1 MKKKKNDKGK
11 KQKEN
16 IIEEDPLS
24 KTNNQLTVVSTTGY
38 NMVSTTLPNNFF
50 EGLLILEMELNDE
63 FTMEKLLSLVNQYS
77 LAIEFYLDTDP
88 MKAKAYQN
96 RMEYLLTNKDTLVQL
111 QRQKLRKNNE
121 NNNENEK
128 KDKIIRRSTQFN
140 KTKAYVKLKQED
152 IKSEDISKKVN
163 KVLDTGNLKDDEKK
177 NVINLI
183 EDDIKRQDES
193 WKSKYKSK
201 KKNKLRNSS
210 KINIGGA
217 LLLKKK
223 FFGDKKSDLSLKS
236 SYSGDLNKKNKQ
248 INEMSADNLY
258 EIKED
263 NNIIEEEKEDQ
274 NNEQNEIVEHKE
286 NNEINGEKKEEGK
299 GEKAQEEKK
308 DGEDNKNENNK
319 DDNKEESKEKKDEDD
334 KNEINKDINLDD
346 LKEVDEEKIEEK
358 KEDEN
363 KIEENKEEENKIV
376 EEKKEEENKI
386 EEKKEEEKKEEE
398 KKEEEKKEEEKKEE
412 ENKIVDKKKEDESV
426 INTNEKNEDNKEINI
441 LESFDPNSLPSTINR
456 TSILDEDMIRKIKP
470 DDEIAQSIEDQ
481 IKYLQNLVTNLVK
494 EDDHNKN
501 DNDNDNDNDNEEGE
515 ENEDNKGS
523 EKDNLNLN
531 KIIENKENKDDKQEL
546 MDSKIN
552 KIPAKFQSTYYQV
565 ESLINEYMNDFNEFY
580 YKEIFE
586 QFSSQL
592 RELYELKYKKYI
604 EIRNEYHTQIKENE
618 YLLDNDENLN
628 EEKKAE
634 IQQTIDSLNEE
645 QQHQIAIIEDEF
657 NRKIIDKITE
667 FKLNSFKKNSGIQ
680 LMEEQVKLDIYSLIN
695 DSFY

>member
-11 KQKEN
+11 KSKDN
-16 IIEEDPLS
+16 IIEEEPLS
-24 KTNNQLTVVSTTGY
+24 RSNNQLTVVSTTGY
-38 NMVSTTLPNNFF
+38 NMVSTTLPKNFF

-63 FTMEKLLSLVNQYS
+63 FTMEKLLTLVNQYS
-77 LAIEFYLDTDP
+77 LAIEFYLETDP

-111 QRQKLRKNNE
+111 QRQKMRKNNE

-128 KDKIIRRSTQFN
+128 NAKIIRRSTQFN
-140 KTKAYVKLKQED
+140 KTKTYVKLKQED

-183 EDDIKRQDES
+183 EEDIKKQDES
-193 WKSKYKSK
+193 WKNKYKRK
-201 KKNKLRNSS
+201 KKNKLRNST
-210 KINIGGA
+210 KVNLGGA

-236 SYSGDLNKKNKQ
+236 SYSGDLSKKNKKE
-248 INEMSADNLY
+248 NNLSAGGLY

-263 NNIIEEEKEDQ
+263 NNIIEEEKEEAKGKE
-274 NNEQNEIVEHKE
+274 NGKMEQKE
-286 NNEINGEKKEEGK
+286 NNNIIEAKKEE
-299 GEKAQEEKK
+299 EKEEKIQEEKK
-308 DGEDNKNENNK
+308 DEENNK
-319 DDNKEESKEKKDEDD
+319 DEDN
-334 KNEINKDINLDD
+334 NNFNLDD
-346 LKEVDEEKIEEK
+346 LKEVGEEKIEEENKIEEK
-358 KEDEN
+358 KEEEN
-363 KIEENKEEENKIV
+363 KIEEKKEEGNKIVEEKKEEENKIV

-386 EEKKEEEKKEEE
+386 V
-398 KKEEEKKEEEKKEE
+398 EEKKEE
-412 ENKIVDKKKEDESV
+412 ENV
-426 INTNEKNEDNKEINI
+426 INTNEKEEDNKEINI
-441 LESFDPNSLPSTINR
+441 LESFDPNSLPSTMNR

-470 DDEIAQSIEDQ
+470 DDEISKSIEDQ
-481 IKYLQNLVTNLVK
+481 IKYLQNMVSNLEAKDTN
-494 EDDHNKN
+494 NKN
-501 DNDNDNDNDNEEGE
+501 DNDNDNEEDE
-515 ENEDNKGS
+515 ENEDNKDS
-523 EKDNLNLN
+523 EKDIININ
-531 KIIENKENKDDKQEL
+531 KTKEKDNKDDKKEL

-552 KIPAKFQSTYYQV
+552 QIPAKFQSAYYQV
-565 ESLINEYMNDFNEFY
+565 ESLMNEYMNDFNEFY

-628 EEKKAE
+628 EEKKTE

-645 QQHQIAIIEDEF
+645 QQHQIATIEDEF
-657 NRKIIDKITE
+657 NRKIVDKISE

>member
-11 KQKEN
+11 KSKDN
-16 IIEEDPLS
+16 IIEEEPLS
-24 KTNNQLTVVSTTGY
+24 RSNNQLTVVSTTGY
-38 NMVSTTLPNNFF
+38 NMVSTTLPKNFF

-63 FTMEKLLSLVNQYS
+63 FTMEKLLNLVNQYS
-77 LAIEFYLDTDP
+77 LAIEFYLETDP

-111 QRQKLRKNNE
+111 QRQKMRKNNE

-128 KDKIIRRSTQFN
+128 NAKIIRRSTQFN
-140 KTKAYVKLKQED
+140 KTKTYVKLKQED

-183 EDDIKRQDES
+183 EEDIKKQDES
-193 WKSKYKSK
+193 WKNKYKRK
-201 KKNKLRNSS
+201 KKNKLRNST
-210 KINIGGA
+210 KVNLGGA

-236 SYSGDLNKKNKQ
+236 SYSGDLSKKNKKE
-248 INEMSADNLY
+248 NNLSAGGLY

-263 NNIIEEEKEDQ
+263 NNIIEEEKEEAKGKE
-274 NNEQNEIVEHKE
+274 NGKMEQKE
-286 NNEINGEKKEEGK
+286 NNNIIEAKKEE
-299 GEKAQEEKK
+299 EKEEKIQEEKK
-308 DGEDNKNENNK
+308 DEENNK
-319 DDNKEESKEKKDEDD
+319 DEDN
-334 KNEINKDINLDD
+334 NNFNLDD
-346 LKEVDEEKIEEK
+346 LKEVGEEKIEEENKIEEK
-358 KEDEN
+358 KEEEN
-363 KIEENKEEENKIV
+363 KIEEKKEEGNKIVEEKKEEENKIV
-376 EEKKEEENKI
+376 EEKKEEEN
-386 EEKKEEEKKEEE
+386 
-398 KKEEEKKEEEKKEE
+398 
-412 ENKIVDKKKEDESV
+412 V
-426 INTNEKNEDNKEINI
+426 INTNEKEEDNKEINI
-441 LESFDPNSLPSTINR
+441 LESFDPNSLPSTMNR

-470 DDEIAQSIEDQ
+470 DDEISKSIEDQ
-481 IKYLQNLVTNLVK
+481 IKYLQNMVSNLEAKDTN
-494 EDDHNKN
+494 NKN
-501 DNDNDNDNDNEEGE
+501 DNDNDNEEDE
-515 ENEDNKGS
+515 ENEDNKDS
-523 EKDNLNLN
+523 EKDIININ
-531 KIIENKENKDDKQEL
+531 KTKEKDNKDDKKEL

-552 KIPAKFQSTYYQV
+552 QIPAKFQSAYYQV
-565 ESLINEYMNDFNEFY
+565 ESLMNEYMNDFNEFY

-628 EEKKAE
+628 EEKKTE

-645 QQHQIAIIEDEF
+645 QQHQIATIEDEF
-657 NRKIIDKITE
+657 NRKIVDKISE

>member
-11 KQKEN
+11 KSKDN
-16 IIEEDPLS
+16 IIEEEPLS
-24 KTNNQLTVVSTTGY
+24 RSNNQLTVVSTTGY
-38 NMVSTTLPNNFF
+38 NMVSTTLPKNFF

-63 FTMEKLLSLVNQYS
+63 FTMEKLLTLVNQYS
-77 LAIEFYLDTDP
+77 LAIEFYLETDP

-111 QRQKLRKNNE
+111 QRQKMRKNNE

-128 KDKIIRRSTQFN
+128 NAKIIRRSTQFN
-140 KTKAYVKLKQED
+140 KTKTYVKLKQED

-183 EDDIKRQDES
+183 EEDIKKQDES
-193 WKSKYKSK
+193 WKNKYKRK
-201 KKNKLRNSS
+201 KKNKLRNST
-210 KINIGGA
+210 KVNLGGA

-236 SYSGDLNKKNKQ
+236 SYSGDLSKKNKKE
-248 INEMSADNLY
+248 NNLSAGGLY

-263 NNIIEEEKEDQ
+263 NNIIEEEKEEAKGKE
-274 NNEQNEIVEHKE
+274 NGKMEQKE
-286 NNEINGEKKEEGK
+286 NNNIIEAKKEE
-299 GEKAQEEKK
+299 EKEEKIQEEKK
-308 DGEDNKNENNK
+308 DEENNK
-319 DDNKEESKEKKDEDD
+319 DEDN
-334 KNEINKDINLDD
+334 NNFNLDD
-346 LKEVDEEKIEEK
+346 LKEVGEEKIEEENKIEEK
-358 KEDEN
+358 KEEEN
-363 KIEENKEEENKIV
+363 KIEEKKEEGNKIVEEKKEEENKIVEEKKEEGNKIVEEKKEEENKIV
-376 EEKKEEENKI
+376 EEKKEEEN
-386 EEKKEEEKKEEE
+386 
-398 KKEEEKKEEEKKEE
+398 
-412 ENKIVDKKKEDESV
+412 V
-426 INTNEKNEDNKEINI
+426 INTNEKEEDNKEINI
-441 LESFDPNSLPSTINR
+441 LESFDPNSLPSTMNR

-470 DDEIAQSIEDQ
+470 DDEISKSIEDQ
-481 IKYLQNLVTNLVK
+481 IKYLQNMVSNLEAKDTN
-494 EDDHNKN
+494 NKN
-501 DNDNDNDNDNEEGE
+501 DNDNDNEEDE
-515 ENEDNKGS
+515 ENEDNKDS
-523 EKDNLNLN
+523 EKDIININ
-531 KIIENKENKDDKQEL
+531 KTKEKDNKDDKKEL

-552 KIPAKFQSTYYQV
+552 QIPAKFQSAYYQV
-565 ESLINEYMNDFNEFY
+565 ESLMNEYMNDFNEFY

-628 EEKKAE
+628 EEKKTE

-645 QQHQIAIIEDEF
+645 QQHQIATIEDEF
-657 NRKIIDKITE
+657 NRKIVDKISE

>member
-11 KQKEN
+11 KSKDN
-16 IIEEDPLS
+16 IIEEEPLS
-24 KTNNQLTVVSTTGY
+24 RSNNQLTVVSTTGY
-38 NMVSTTLPNNFF
+38 NMVSTTLPKNFF

-63 FTMEKLLSLVNQYS
+63 FTMEKLLTLVNQYS
-77 LAIEFYLDTDP
+77 LAIEFYLETDP

-111 QRQKLRKNNE
+111 QRQKMRKNNE

-128 KDKIIRRSTQFN
+128 NAKIIRRSTQFN
-140 KTKAYVKLKQED
+140 KTKTYVKLKQED

-183 EDDIKRQDES
+183 EEDIKKQDES
-193 WKSKYKSK
+193 WKNKYKRK
-201 KKNKLRNSS
+201 KKNKLRNST
-210 KINIGGA
+210 KVNLGGA

-236 SYSGDLNKKNKQ
+236 SYSGDLSKKNKKE
-248 INEMSADNLY
+248 NNLSAGGLY

-263 NNIIEEEKEDQ
+263 NNIIEEEKEEAKGKE
-274 NNEQNEIVEHKE
+274 NGKMEQKE
-286 NNEINGEKKEEGK
+286 NNNIIEAKKEE
-299 GEKAQEEKK
+299 EKEEKIQEEKK
-308 DGEDNKNENNK
+308 DEENNK
-319 DDNKEESKEKKDEDD
+319 DEDN
-334 KNEINKDINLDD
+334 NNFNLDD
-346 LKEVDEEKIEEK
+346 LKEVGEEKIEEENKMEEKKEEENKIEEK
-358 KEDEN
+358 KEEGN
-363 KIEENKEEENKIV
+363 KIVEEKKEEENKIV

-386 EEKKEEEKKEEE
+386 V
-398 KKEEEKKEEEKKEE
+398 EEKKEE
-412 ENKIVDKKKEDESV
+412 ENV
-426 INTNEKNEDNKEINI
+426 INTNEKEEDNKEINI
-441 LESFDPNSLPSTINR
+441 LESFDPNSLPSTMNR

-470 DDEIAQSIEDQ
+470 DDEISKSIEDQ
-481 IKYLQNLVTNLVK
+481 IKYLQNMVSNLEAKDTN
-494 EDDHNKN
+494 NKN
-501 DNDNDNDNDNEEGE
+501 DNDNDNEEDE
-515 ENEDNKGS
+515 ENEDNKDS
-523 EKDNLNLN
+523 EKDIININ
-531 KIIENKENKDDKQEL
+531 KTKEKDNKDDKKEL

-552 KIPAKFQSTYYQV
+552 QIPAKFQSAYYQV
-565 ESLINEYMNDFNEFY
+565 ESLMNEYMNDFNEFY

-628 EEKKAE
+628 EEKKTE

-645 QQHQIAIIEDEF
+645 QQHQIATIEDEF
-657 NRKIIDKITE
+657 NRKIVDKISE

>member
-11 KQKEN
+11 KSKDN
-16 IIEEDPLS
+16 IIEEEPLS
-24 KTNNQLTVVSTTGY
+24 RSNNQLTVVSTTGY
-38 NMVSTTLPNNFF
+38 NMVSTTLPKNFF

-63 FTMEKLLSLVNQYS
+63 FTMEKLLTLVNQYS
-77 LAIEFYLDTDP
+77 LAIEFYLETDP

-111 QRQKLRKNNE
+111 QRQKMRKNNE

-128 KDKIIRRSTQFN
+128 NIKNIRRSTQFN
-140 KTKAYVKLKQED
+140 KTKTYVKLKQED

-183 EDDIKRQDES
+183 EEDIKKQDES
-193 WKSKYKSK
+193 WKNKYKKK
-201 KKNKLRNSS
+201 KKNKLRNST
-210 KINIGGA
+210 KVNLGGA

-236 SYSGDLNKKNKQ
+236 SYSGDLSKKNKKE
-248 INEMSADNLY
+248 NNLSAGGLY

-263 NNIIEEEKEDQ
+263 NNIIEEEKEEAKGKE
-274 NNEQNEIVEHKE
+274 NGKMEQKE
-286 NNEINGEKKEEGK
+286 NNNIIEAKKEE
-299 GEKAQEEKK
+299 EKEEKIQEEKK
-308 DGEDNKNENNK
+308 DEENNK
-319 DDNKEESKEKKDEDD
+319 DEDN
-334 KNEINKDINLDD
+334 NNFNLDD
-346 LKEVDEEKIEEK
+346 LKEVGEEKIEEENKIEEK
-358 KEDEN
+358 KEEGN
-363 KIEENKEEENKIV
+363 KIVEEKKEEENKIV

-386 EEKKEEEKKEEE
+386 V
-398 KKEEEKKEEEKKEE
+398 EEKKEEEKKEE
-412 ENKIVDKKKEDESV
+412 ENV
-426 INTNEKNEDNKEINI
+426 INANEKEEDNKEINI
-441 LESFDPNSLPSTINR
+441 LESFDPNSLPSTMNR

-470 DDEIAQSIEDQ
+470 DDEISKSIEDQ
-481 IKYLQNLVTNLVK
+481 IKYLQNMVSNLEAKDTN
-494 EDDHNKN
+494 NKN
-501 DNDNDNDNDNEEGE
+501 DNDNDNEEDE
-515 ENEDNKGS
+515 ENEDNKDS
-523 EKDNLNLN
+523 EKDIININ
-531 KIIENKENKDDKQEL
+531 KTKEKDNKDDKKEL

-552 KIPAKFQSTYYQV
+552 QIPAKFQSAYYQV
-565 ESLINEYMNDFNEFY
+565 ESLMNEYMNDFNEFY

-586 QFSSQL
+586 HFSSQL

-628 EEKKAE
+628 EEKKTE

-645 QQHQIAIIEDEF
+645 QQHQIATIEDEF
-657 NRKIIDKITE
+657 NRKIIDKISE

-680 LMEEQVKLDIYSLIN
+680 LLEEQVKLDIYSLIN
-695 DSFY
+695 ESFY

>member
-11 KQKEN
+11 KSKDN
-16 IIEEDPLS
+16 IIEEEPLS
-24 KTNNQLTVVSTTGY
+24 RSNNQLTVVSTTGY
-38 NMVSTTLPNNFF
+38 NMVSTTLPKNFF

-63 FTMEKLLSLVNQYS
+63 FTMEKLLTLVNQYS
-77 LAIEFYLDTDP
+77 LAIEFYLETDP

-111 QRQKLRKNNE
+111 QRQKMRKNNE

-128 KDKIIRRSTQFN
+128 NAKIIRRSTQFN
-140 KTKAYVKLKQED
+140 KTKTYVKLKQED

-183 EDDIKRQDES
+183 EEDIKKQDES
-193 WKSKYKSK
+193 WKNKYKRK
-201 KKNKLRNSS
+201 KKNKLRNST
-210 KINIGGA
+210 KVNLGGA

-236 SYSGDLNKKNKQ
+236 SYSGDLSKKNKKE
-248 INEMSADNLY
+248 NNLSAGGLY

-263 NNIIEEEKEDQ
+263 NNIIEEEKEEAKGKE
-274 NNEQNEIVEHKE
+274 NGKMEQKE
-286 NNEINGEKKEEGK
+286 NNNIIEAKKEE
-299 GEKAQEEKK
+299 EKEEKIQEEKK
-308 DGEDNKNENNK
+308 DEENNK
-319 DDNKEESKEKKDEDD
+319 DDDN
-334 KNEINKDINLDD
+334 NNFNLDD
-346 LKEVDEEKIEEK
+346 LKEVGEEKIEEENKIEEK
-358 KEDEN
+358 KEEEN
-363 KIEENKEEENKIV
+363 KIEEKKEEGNKIVEEKKEEENKIV

-386 EEKKEEEKKEEE
+386 V
-398 KKEEEKKEEEKKEE
+398 EEKKEE
-412 ENKIVDKKKEDESV
+412 ENKIVEEKKEEENV
-426 INTNEKNEDNKEINI
+426 INTNEKEEDNKEIN
-441 LESFDPNSLPSTINR
+441 
-456 TSILDEDMIRKIKP
+456 ILDEDMIRKIKP
-470 DDEIAQSIEDQ
+470 DDEISKSIEDQ
-481 IKYLQNLVTNLVK
+481 IKYLQNMVSNLEAKDTN
-494 EDDHNKN
+494 NKN
-501 DNDNDNDNDNEEGE
+501 DNDNDNEEDE
-515 ENEDNKGS
+515 ENEDNKDS
-523 EKDNLNLN
+523 EKDIININ
-531 KIIENKENKDDKQEL
+531 KTKEKDNKDDKKEL

-552 KIPAKFQSTYYQV
+552 QIPAKFQSAYYQV
-565 ESLINEYMNDFNEFY
+565 ESLMNEYMNDFNEFY

-628 EEKKAE
+628 EEKKTE

-645 QQHQIAIIEDEF
+645 QQHQIATIEDEF
-657 NRKIIDKITE
+657 NRKIVDKISE

>member
-11 KQKEN
+11 KSKDN
-16 IIEEDPLS
+16 IIEEEPLS
-24 KTNNQLTVVSTTGY
+24 RSNNQLTVVSTTGY
-38 NMVSTTLPNNFF
+38 NMVSTTLPKNFF

-63 FTMEKLLSLVNQYS
+63 FTMEKLLNLVNQYS
-77 LAIEFYLDTDP
+77 LAIEFYLETDP

-111 QRQKLRKNNE
+111 QRQKMRKNNE

-128 KDKIIRRSTQFN
+128 NAKIIRRSTQFN
-140 KTKAYVKLKQED
+140 KTKTYVKLKQED

-183 EDDIKRQDES
+183 EEDIKKQDES
-193 WKSKYKSK
+193 WKNKYKKK
-201 KKNKLRNSS
+201 KKNKLRNST
-210 KINIGGA
+210 KVNLGGA

-236 SYSGDLNKKNKQ
+236 SYSGDLSKKNKKE
-248 INEMSADNLY
+248 NNLSAGGLY

-263 NNIIEEEKEDQ
+263 NNIIEEEKEEAKGKEIGKM
-274 NNEQNEIVEHKE
+274 EQKE
-286 NNEINGEKKEEGK
+286 NNNIIEAKKEE
-299 GEKAQEEKK
+299 EKEEKIQEEKK
-308 DGEDNKNENNK
+308 DEENNK
-319 DDNKEESKEKKDEDD
+319 DEDN
-334 KNEINKDINLDD
+334 NNFNLDD
-346 LKEVDEEKIEEK
+346 LKEVGEEKIEEENKIEEK
-358 KEDEN
+358 KEEEN
-363 KIEENKEEENKIV
+363 KIEEKKEEGNKIVEEKKEEENKIV

-386 EEKKEEEKKEEE
+386 V
-398 KKEEEKKEEEKKEE
+398 EEKKEE
-412 ENKIVDKKKEDESV
+412 ENV
-426 INTNEKNEDNKEINI
+426 INTNEKEEDNKEINI
-441 LESFDPNSLPSTINR
+441 LESFDPNSLPSTMNR

-470 DDEIAQSIEDQ
+470 DDEISKSIEDQ
-481 IKYLQNLVTNLVK
+481 IKYLQNMVSNLEAKDTN
-494 EDDHNKN
+494 NKN
-501 DNDNDNDNDNEEGE
+501 DNDNDNEEDE
-515 ENEDNKGS
+515 ENEDNKDS
-523 EKDNLNLN
+523 EKDIININ
-531 KIIENKENKDDKQEL
+531 KTKEKDNKDDKKEL

-552 KIPAKFQSTYYQV
+552 QIPAKFQSAYYQV
-565 ESLINEYMNDFNEFY
+565 ESLMNEYMNDFNEFY

-628 EEKKAE
+628 EEKKTE

-645 QQHQIAIIEDEF
+645 QQHQIATIEDEF
-657 NRKIIDKITE
+657 NRKIVDKISE

>member
-11 KQKEN
+11 KSKDN
-16 IIEEDPLS
+16 IIEEEPLS
-24 KTNNQLTVVSTTGY
+24 RSNNQLTVVSTTGY
-38 NMVSTTLPNNFF
+38 NMVSTTLPKNFF

-63 FTMEKLLSLVNQYS
+63 FTMEKLLTLVNQYS
-77 LAIEFYLDTDP
+77 LAIEFYLETDP

-111 QRQKLRKNNE
+111 QRQKMRKNNE

-128 KDKIIRRSTQFN
+128 NAKIIRRSTQFN
-140 KTKAYVKLKQED
+140 KTKTYVKLKQED

-183 EDDIKRQDES
+183 EEDIKKQDVS
-193 WKSKYKSK
+193 WKNKYKKK
-201 KKNKLRNSS
+201 KKNKLRNST
-210 KINIGGA
+210 KVNLGGA

-236 SYSGDLNKKNKQ
+236 SYSGDLSKKNKKE
-248 INEMSADNLY
+248 NNLNAGGLY

-263 NNIIEEEKEDQ
+263 NNIIEEEKEEAKGKEIGKM
-274 NNEQNEIVEHKE
+274 EQKE
-286 NNEINGEKKEEGK
+286 NNNIIEAKKEKENE
-299 GEKAQEEKK
+299 EKIQEEKK
-308 DGEDNKNENNK
+308 DEENNK
-319 DDNKEESKEKKDEDD
+319 DDDN
-334 KNEINKDINLDD
+334 NNFNLDD
-346 LKEVDEEKIEEK
+346 LKEVGEEKIEEENKIEEK
-358 KEDEN
+358 KEEEN
-363 KIEENKEEENKIV
+363 KIEEKKEEGNKIVEEKKEEENKIV

-386 EEKKEEEKKEEE
+386 V
-398 KKEEEKKEEEKKEE
+398 EEKKEE
-412 ENKIVDKKKEDESV
+412 ENV
-426 INTNEKNEDNKEINI
+426 INTNEKKEDNKEINI
-441 LESFDPNSLPSTINR
+441 LESFDPNSLPSTMNR

-470 DDEIAQSIEDQ
+470 DDEISKSIEDQ
-481 IKYLQNLVTNLVK
+481 IKYLQNMVSNLEAKDTN
-494 EDDHNKN
+494 NKN
-501 DNDNDNDNDNEEGE
+501 DNDNDNEEDE
-515 ENEDNKGS
+515 ENEDNKDS
-523 EKDNLNLN
+523 EKDIININ
-531 KIIENKENKDDKQEL
+531 KTKEKDNKDDKKEL

-552 KIPAKFQSTYYQV
+552 QIPAKFQSAYYQV
-565 ESLINEYMNDFNEFY
+565 ESLMNEYMNDFNEFY

-628 EEKKAE
+628 EEKKTE

-645 QQHQIAIIEDEF
+645 QQHQIATIEDEF
-657 NRKIIDKITE
+657 NRKIVDKISE

>member
-38 NMVSTTLPNNFF
+38 NMVTTTLPNNFF

-63 FTMEKLLSLVNQYS
+63 FTMEKLLTLVNQYS

-128 KDKIIRRSTQFN
+128 KDKIIKRSTQFN

-193 WKSKYKSK
+193 WKNKYKNK

>member
-11 KQKEN
+11 KSKDN
-16 IIEEDPLS
+16 IIEEEPLS
-24 KTNNQLTVVSTTGY
+24 RSNNQLTVVSTTGY
-38 NMVSTTLPNNFF
+38 NMVSTTLPKNFF

-63 FTMEKLLSLVNQYS
+63 FTMEKLLTLVNQYS
-77 LAIEFYLDTDP
+77 LAIEFYLETDP

-111 QRQKLRKNNE
+111 QRQKMRKNNE

-128 KDKIIRRSTQFN
+128 NAKIIRRSTQFN
-140 KTKAYVKLKQED
+140 KTKTYVKLKQED

-183 EDDIKRQDES
+183 EEDIKKQDVS
-193 WKSKYKSK
+193 WKNKYKKK
-201 KKNKLRNSS
+201 KKNKLRNST
-210 KINIGGA
+210 KVNLGGA

-236 SYSGDLNKKNKQ
+236 SYSGDLSKKNKKE
-248 INEMSADNLY
+248 NNLSAGGLY

-263 NNIIEEEKEDQ
+263 NNIIEEEKEEAKGKE
-274 NNEQNEIVEHKE
+274 NGKMEQKE
-286 NNEINGEKKEEGK
+286 NNNIIEAKKEE
-299 GEKAQEEKK
+299 EKEEKIQEEKK
-308 DGEDNKNENNK
+308 DEENNK
-319 DDNKEESKEKKDEDD
+319 DEDN
-334 KNEINKDINLDD
+334 NNFNLDD
-346 LKEVDEEKIEEK
+346 LKEVGEEKIEEENKIEEKIEEENKIEEK
-358 KEDEN
+358 KEEGN
-363 KIEENKEEENKIV
+363 KIVEEKKEEENKIV

-386 EEKKEEEKKEEE
+386 V
-398 KKEEEKKEEEKKEE
+398 EEKKEE
-412 ENKIVDKKKEDESV
+412 ENV
-426 INTNEKNEDNKEINI
+426 INTNEKEEDNKEINI
-441 LESFDPNSLPSTINR
+441 LESFDPNSLPSTMNR

-470 DDEIAQSIEDQ
+470 DDEISKSIEDQ
-481 IKYLQNLVTNLVK
+481 IKYLQNMVSNLEAKDTN
-494 EDDHNKN
+494 NKN
-501 DNDNDNDNDNEEGE
+501 DNDNDNEEDE
-515 ENEDNKGS
+515 ENEDNKDS
-523 EKDNLNLN
+523 EKDIININ
-531 KIIENKENKDDKQEL
+531 KTKEKDNKDDKKEL

-552 KIPAKFQSTYYQV
+552 QIPAKFQSAYYQV
-565 ESLINEYMNDFNEFY
+565 ESLMNEYMNDFNEFY

-628 EEKKAE
+628 EEKKTE

-645 QQHQIAIIEDEF
+645 QQHQIATIEDEF
-657 NRKIIDKITE
+657 NRKIVDKISE

>member
-11 KQKEN
+11 KSKDN
-16 IIEEDPLS
+16 IIEEEPLS
-24 KTNNQLTVVSTTGY
+24 RSNNQLTVVSTTGY
-38 NMVSTTLPNNFF
+38 NMVSTTLPKNFF

-63 FTMEKLLSLVNQYS
+63 FTMEKLLTLVNQYS
-77 LAIEFYLDTDP
+77 LAIEFYLETDP

-111 QRQKLRKNNE
+111 QRQKMRKNNE

-128 KDKIIRRSTQFN
+128 NAKIIRRSTQFN
-140 KTKAYVKLKQED
+140 KTKTYVKLKQED

-183 EDDIKRQDES
+183 EEDIKKQDES
-193 WKSKYKSK
+193 WKNKYKRK
-201 KKNKLRNSS
+201 KKNKLRNST
-210 KINIGGA
+210 KVNLGGA

-236 SYSGDLNKKNKQ
+236 SYSGDLSKKNKKE
-248 INEMSADNLY
+248 NNLSAGGLY

-263 NNIIEEEKEDQ
+263 NNIIEEEKEEAKGKE
-274 NNEQNEIVEHKE
+274 NGKMEQKE
-286 NNEINGEKKEEGK
+286 NNNIIEIKKEE
-299 GEKAQEEKK
+299 EKEEKIQEEKK
-308 DGEDNKNENNK
+308 DEENNK
-319 DDNKEESKEKKDEDD
+319 DDDN
-334 KNEINKDINLDD
+334 NNFNLDD
-346 LKEVDEEKIEEK
+346 LKEVGEEKIEEENKIEEK
-358 KEDEN
+358 KEEGN
-363 KIEENKEEENKIV
+363 KIVEEKKEEENKIV

-386 EEKKEEEKKEEE
+386 V
-398 KKEEEKKEEEKKEE
+398 EEKKEE
-412 ENKIVDKKKEDESV
+412 ENKIVEEKKEEENV
-426 INTNEKNEDNKEINI
+426 INTNEKEEDNKEINI
-441 LESFDPNSLPSTINR
+441 LESFDPNSLPSTMNR

-470 DDEIAQSIEDQ
+470 DDEISKSIEDQ
-481 IKYLQNLVTNLVK
+481 IKYLQNMVSNLEAKDTN
-494 EDDHNKN
+494 NKN
-501 DNDNDNDNDNEEGE
+501 DNDNDNEEDE
-515 ENEDNKGS
+515 ENEDNKDS
-523 EKDNLNLN
+523 EKDIININ
-531 KIIENKENKDDKQEL
+531 KTKEKDNKDDKKEL

-552 KIPAKFQSTYYQV
+552 QIPAKFQSAYYQV
-565 ESLINEYMNDFNEFY
+565 ESLMNEYMNDFNEFY

-628 EEKKAE
+628 EEKKTE

-645 QQHQIAIIEDEF
+645 QQHQIATIEDEF
-657 NRKIIDKITE
+657 NRKIVDKISE

>member
-11 KQKEN
+11 KSKDN
-16 IIEEDPLS
+16 IIEEEPLS
-24 KTNNQLTVVSTTGY
+24 RSNNQLTVVSTTGY
-38 NMVSTTLPNNFF
+38 NMVSTTLPKNFF

-63 FTMEKLLSLVNQYS
+63 FTMEKLLTLVNQYS
-77 LAIEFYLDTDP
+77 LAIEFYLETDP

-111 QRQKLRKNNE
+111 QRQKMRKNNE

-128 KDKIIRRSTQFN
+128 NAKIIRRSTQFN
-140 KTKAYVKLKQED
+140 KTKTYVKLKQED

-183 EDDIKRQDES
+183 EEDIKKQDVS
-193 WKSKYKSK
+193 WKNKYKKK
-201 KKNKLRNSS
+201 KKNKLRNST
-210 KINIGGA
+210 KVNLGGA

-236 SYSGDLNKKNKQ
+236 SYSGDLSKKNKKE
-248 INEMSADNLY
+248 NNLSAGGLY

-263 NNIIEEEKEDQ
+263 NNIIEEEKEEAKGKE
-274 NNEQNEIVEHKE
+274 NGKMEQKE
-286 NNEINGEKKEEGK
+286 NNNIIEAKKEE
-299 GEKAQEEKK
+299 EKEEKIQEEKK
-308 DGEDNKNENNK
+308 DEENNK
-319 DDNKEESKEKKDEDD
+319 DEDN
-334 KNEINKDINLDD
+334 NNFNLDD
-346 LKEVDEEKIEEK
+346 LKEVGEEKIEEENKIEEK
-358 KEDEN
+358 KEEEN
-363 KIEENKEEENKIV
+363 KIEEKKEEGNKIVEEKKEEENKIV

-386 EEKKEEEKKEEE
+386 V
-398 KKEEEKKEEEKKEE
+398 EEKKEE
-412 ENKIVDKKKEDESV
+412 ENV
-426 INTNEKNEDNKEINI
+426 INTNEKEEDNKEINI
-441 LESFDPNSLPSTINR
+441 LESFDPNSLPSTLNR

-470 DDEIAQSIEDQ
+470 DDEISKSIEDQ
-481 IKYLQNLVTNLVK
+481 IKYLQNMVSNLEAKDTN
-494 EDDHNKN
+494 NKN
-501 DNDNDNDNDNEEGE
+501 DNDNDNEEDE
-515 ENEDNKGS
+515 ENEDNKDS
-523 EKDNLNLN
+523 EKDIININ
-531 KIIENKENKDDKQEL
+531 KTKEKDNKDDKKEL

-552 KIPAKFQSTYYQV
+552 QIPAKFQSAYYQV
-565 ESLINEYMNDFNEFY
+565 ESLMNEYMNDFNEFY

-628 EEKKAE
+628 EEKKTE

-645 QQHQIAIIEDEF
+645 QQHQIATIEDEF
-657 NRKIIDKITE
+657 NRKIVDKISE

>member
-11 KQKEN
+11 KSKDN
-16 IIEEDPLS
+16 IIEEEPLS
-24 KTNNQLTVVSTTGY
+24 RSNNQLTVVSTTGY
-38 NMVSTTLPNNFF
+38 NMVSTTLPKNFF

-63 FTMEKLLSLVNQYS
+63 FTMEKLLTLVNQYS
-77 LAIEFYLDTDP
+77 LAIEFYLETDP

-111 QRQKLRKNNE
+111 QRQKMRKNNE

-128 KDKIIRRSTQFN
+128 NAKIIRRSTQFN
-140 KTKAYVKLKQED
+140 KTKTYVKLKQED

-183 EDDIKRQDES
+183 EEDIKKQDES
-193 WKSKYKSK
+193 WKNKYKRK
-201 KKNKLRNSS
+201 KKNKLRNST
-210 KINIGGA
+210 KVNLGGA

-236 SYSGDLNKKNKQ
+236 SYSGDLSKKNKKE
-248 INEMSADNLY
+248 NNLSAGGLY

-263 NNIIEEEKEDQ
+263 NNIIEEEKEEAKGKE
-274 NNEQNEIVEHKE
+274 NGKMEQKE
-286 NNEINGEKKEEGK
+286 NNNIIEAKKEE
-299 GEKAQEEKK
+299 EKEEKIQEEKK
-308 DGEDNKNENNK
+308 DEENNK
-319 DDNKEESKEKKDEDD
+319 DEDN
-334 KNEINKDINLDD
+334 NNFNLDD
-346 LKEVDEEKIEEK
+346 LKEVGEEKIEEENKIEEK
-358 KEDEN
+358 KEEEN
-363 KIEENKEEENKIV
+363 KIEEKKEEGNKIVEEKKEEENKIV

-386 EEKKEEEKKEEE
+386 VEEKKEEEKKEEE
-398 KKEEEKKEEEKKEE
+398 
-412 ENKIVDKKKEDESV
+412 ENV
-426 INTNEKNEDNKEINI
+426 INTNEKEEDNKEINI
-441 LESFDPNSLPSTINR
+441 LESFDPNSLPSTMNR

-470 DDEIAQSIEDQ
+470 DDEISKSIEDQ
-481 IKYLQNLVTNLVK
+481 IKYLQNMVSNLEAKDTN
-494 EDDHNKN
+494 NKN
-501 DNDNDNDNDNEEGE
+501 DNDNDNEEDE
-515 ENEDNKGS
+515 ENEDNKDS
-523 EKDNLNLN
+523 EKDIININ
-531 KIIENKENKDDKQEL
+531 KTKEKDNKDDKKEL

-552 KIPAKFQSTYYQV
+552 QIPAKFQSAYYQV
-565 ESLINEYMNDFNEFY
+565 ESLMNEYMNDFNEFY

-628 EEKKAE
+628 EEKKTE

-645 QQHQIAIIEDEF
+645 QQHQIATIEDEF
-657 NRKIIDKITE
+657 NRKIVDKISE

>member
-11 KQKEN
+11 KSKDN
-16 IIEEDPLS
+16 IIEEEPLS
-24 KTNNQLTVVSTTGY
+24 RSNNQLTVVSTTGY
-38 NMVSTTLPNNFF
+38 NMVSTTLPKNFF

-63 FTMEKLLSLVNQYS
+63 FTMEKLLTLVNQYS
-77 LAIEFYLDTDP
+77 LAIEFYLETDP

-111 QRQKLRKNNE
+111 QRQKMRKNNE

-128 KDKIIRRSTQFN
+128 NAKIIRRSTQFN
-140 KTKAYVKLKQED
+140 KTKTYVKLKQED

-183 EDDIKRQDES
+183 EEDIKKQDES
-193 WKSKYKSK
+193 WKNKYKRK
-201 KKNKLRNSS
+201 KKNKLRNST
-210 KINIGGA
+210 KVNLGGA

-236 SYSGDLNKKNKQ
+236 SYSGDLSKKNKKE
-248 INEMSADNLY
+248 NNLSAGGLY

-263 NNIIEEEKEDQ
+263 NNIIEEEKEEAKGKE
-274 NNEQNEIVEHKE
+274 NGKMEQKE
-286 NNEINGEKKEEGK
+286 NNNIIEIKKEE
-299 GEKAQEEKK
+299 EKEEKIQEEKK
-308 DGEDNKNENNK
+308 DEENNK
-319 DDNKEESKEKKDEDD
+319 DEDN
-334 KNEINKDINLDD
+334 NNFNLDD
-346 LKEVDEEKIEEK
+346 LKEVGEEKIEEENKIEGKIEEENKIEEK
-358 KEDEN
+358 KEEGN
-363 KIEENKEEENKIV
+363 KIVEEKKEEENKIV
-376 EEKKEEENKI
+376 EEKKEEEN
-386 EEKKEEEKKEEE
+386 
-398 KKEEEKKEEEKKEE
+398 
-412 ENKIVDKKKEDESV
+412 V
-426 INTNEKNEDNKEINI
+426 INTNEKEEDNKEINI
-441 LESFDPNSLPSTINR
+441 LESFDPNSLPSTMNR

-470 DDEIAQSIEDQ
+470 DDEISKSIEDQ
-481 IKYLQNLVTNLVK
+481 IKYLQNMVSNLEAKDTN
-494 EDDHNKN
+494 NKN
-501 DNDNDNDNDNEEGE
+501 DNDNDNEEDE
-515 ENEDNKGS
+515 ENEDNKDS
-523 EKDNLNLN
+523 EKDIININ
-531 KIIENKENKDDKQEL
+531 KTKEKDNKDDKKEL

-552 KIPAKFQSTYYQV
+552 QIPAKFQSAYYQV
-565 ESLINEYMNDFNEFY
+565 ESLMNEYMNDFNEFY

-628 EEKKAE
+628 EEKKTE

-645 QQHQIAIIEDEF
+645 QQHQIATIEDEF
-657 NRKIIDKITE
+657 NRKIVDKISE

>member
-11 KQKEN
+11 KSKDN
-16 IIEEDPLS
+16 IIEEEPLS
-24 KTNNQLTVVSTTGY
+24 RSNNQLTVVSTTGY
-38 NMVSTTLPNNFF
+38 NMVSTTLPKNFF

-63 FTMEKLLSLVNQYS
+63 FTMEKLLNLVNQYS
-77 LAIEFYLDTDP
+77 LAIEFYLETDP

-111 QRQKLRKNNE
+111 QRQKMRKNNE

-128 KDKIIRRSTQFN
+128 NAKIIRRSTQFN
-140 KTKAYVKLKQED
+140 KTKTYVKLKQED

-183 EDDIKRQDES
+183 EDDIKKQDES
-193 WKSKYKSK
+193 WKNKYKKK
-201 KKNKLRNSS
+201 KKNKLRNST
-210 KINIGGA
+210 KVNLGGA

-236 SYSGDLNKKNKQ
+236 SYSGDLSKKNKKE
-248 INEMSADNLY
+248 NNLSAGGLY

-263 NNIIEEEKEDQ
+263 NNIIEEEKEEAKGKE
-274 NNEQNEIVEHKE
+274 NGKMEQKE
-286 NNEINGEKKEEGK
+286 NNNIIEAKKEE
-299 GEKAQEEKK
+299 EKEEKIQEEKK
-308 DGEDNKNENNK
+308 DEENNK
-319 DDNKEESKEKKDEDD
+319 DEDN
-334 KNEINKDINLDD
+334 NNFNLDD
-346 LKEVDEEKIEEK
+346 LKEVGEEKIEEENKIEEK
-358 KEDEN
+358 KEEEN
-363 KIEENKEEENKIV
+363 KIEEKKEEGNKIVEEKKEEENKIVEEKKEEGNKIVEEKKEEENKIV
-376 EEKKEEENKI
+376 EEKKEEEN
-386 EEKKEEEKKEEE
+386 
-398 KKEEEKKEEEKKEE
+398 
-412 ENKIVDKKKEDESV
+412 V
-426 INTNEKNEDNKEINI
+426 INTNEKEEDNKEINI
-441 LESFDPNSLPSTINR
+441 LESFDPNSLPSTMNR

-470 DDEIAQSIEDQ
+470 DDEISKSIEDQ
-481 IKYLQNLVTNLVK
+481 IKYLQNMVSNLEAKDTN
-494 EDDHNKN
+494 NKN
-501 DNDNDNDNDNEEGE
+501 DNDNDNEEDE
-515 ENEDNKGS
+515 ENEDNKDS
-523 EKDNLNLN
+523 EKDIININ
-531 KIIENKENKDDKQEL
+531 KTKEKDNKDDKKEL

-552 KIPAKFQSTYYQV
+552 QIPAKFQSAYYQV
-565 ESLINEYMNDFNEFY
+565 ESLMNEYMNDFNEFY

-628 EEKKAE
+628 EEKKTE

-645 QQHQIAIIEDEF
+645 QQHQIATIEDEF
-657 NRKIIDKITE
+657 NRKIVDKISE

>member
-11 KQKEN
+11 KSKDN
-16 IIEEDPLS
+16 IIEEEPLS
-24 KTNNQLTVVSTTGY
+24 RSNNQLTVVSTTGY
-38 NMVSTTLPNNFF
+38 NMVSTTLPKNFF

-63 FTMEKLLSLVNQYS
+63 FTMEKLLTLVNQYS
-77 LAIEFYLDTDP
+77 LAIEFYLETDP

-111 QRQKLRKNNE
+111 QRQKMRKNNE

-128 KDKIIRRSTQFN
+128 NAKIIRRSTQFN
-140 KTKAYVKLKQED
+140 KTKTYVKLKQED

-183 EDDIKRQDES
+183 EEDIKKQDES
-193 WKSKYKSK
+193 WKNKYKRK
-201 KKNKLRNSS
+201 KKNKLRNST
-210 KINIGGA
+210 KVNLGGA

-236 SYSGDLNKKNKQ
+236 SYSGDLSKKNKKE
-248 INEMSADNLY
+248 NNLSAGGLY

-263 NNIIEEEKEDQ
+263 NNIIEEEKEEAKGKE
-274 NNEQNEIVEHKE
+274 NGKMEQKE
-286 NNEINGEKKEEGK
+286 NNNIIEAKKEE
-299 GEKAQEEKK
+299 EKEEKIQEEKK
-308 DGEDNKNENNK
+308 DEENNK
-319 DDNKEESKEKKDEDD
+319 DEDN
-334 KNEINKDINLDD
+334 NNFNLDD
-346 LKEVDEEKIEEK
+346 LKEVGEEKIEEENKIEEK
-358 KEDEN
+358 KEEGNKIVEEKKEEEN
-363 KIEENKEEENKIV
+363 KKVEEKKEEENKIV
-376 EEKKEEENKI
+376 EEKKEEEN
-386 EEKKEEEKKEEE
+386 
-398 KKEEEKKEEEKKEE
+398 
-412 ENKIVDKKKEDESV
+412 V
-426 INTNEKNEDNKEINI
+426 INTNEKEEDNKEINI
-441 LESFDPNSLPSTINR
+441 LESFDPNSLPSTMNR

-470 DDEIAQSIEDQ
+470 DDEISKSIEDQ
-481 IKYLQNLVTNLVK
+481 IKYLQNMVSNLEAKDTN
-494 EDDHNKN
+494 NKN
-501 DNDNDNDNDNEEGE
+501 DNDNDNEEDE
-515 ENEDNKGS
+515 ENEDNKDS
-523 EKDNLNLN
+523 EKDIININ
-531 KIIENKENKDDKQEL
+531 KTKEKDNKDDKKEL

-552 KIPAKFQSTYYQV
+552 QIPAKFQSAYYQV
-565 ESLINEYMNDFNEFY
+565 ESLMNEYMNDFNEFY

-628 EEKKAE
+628 EEKKTE

-645 QQHQIAIIEDEF
+645 QQHQIATIEDEF
-657 NRKIIDKITE
+657 NRKIVDKISE

>member
-11 KQKEN
+11 KSKDN
-16 IIEEDPLS
+16 IIEEEPLS
-24 KTNNQLTVVSTTGY
+24 RSNNQLTVVSTTGY
-38 NMVSTTLPNNFF
+38 NMVSTTLPKNFF

-63 FTMEKLLSLVNQYS
+63 FTMEKLLTLVNQYS
-77 LAIEFYLDTDP
+77 LAIEFYLETDP

-111 QRQKLRKNNE
+111 QRQKMRKNNE
-121 NNNENEK
+121 NEK
-128 KDKIIRRSTQFN
+128 NAKIIRRSTQFN
-140 KTKAYVKLKQED
+140 KTKTYVKLKQED

-183 EDDIKRQDES
+183 EEDIKKQDES
-193 WKSKYKSK
+193 WKNKYKRK
-201 KKNKLRNSS
+201 KKNKLRNST
-210 KINIGGA
+210 KVNLGGA

-236 SYSGDLNKKNKQ
+236 SYSGDLSKKNKKE
-248 INEMSADNLY
+248 NNLSAGGLY

-263 NNIIEEEKEDQ
+263 NNIIEEEKEEAKGKE
-274 NNEQNEIVEHKE
+274 NGKMEQKE
-286 NNEINGEKKEEGK
+286 NNNIIEAKKEE
-299 GEKAQEEKK
+299 EKEEKIQEEKK
-308 DGEDNKNENNK
+308 DEENNK
-319 DDNKEESKEKKDEDD
+319 DEDN
-334 KNEINKDINLDD
+334 NNFNLDD
-346 LKEVDEEKIEEK
+346 LKEVGEEKIEEENKIEEK
-358 KEDEN
+358 KEEEN
-363 KIEENKEEENKIV
+363 KIEEKKEEGNKIVEEKKEEENKIV
-376 EEKKEEENKI
+376 EEKKEEEN
-386 EEKKEEEKKEEE
+386 
-398 KKEEEKKEEEKKEE
+398 
-412 ENKIVDKKKEDESV
+412 V
-426 INTNEKNEDNKEINI
+426 INTNEKEEDNKEINI
-441 LESFDPNSLPSTINR
+441 LESFDPNSLPPTMNR

-470 DDEIAQSIEDQ
+470 DDEISKSIEDQ
-481 IKYLQNLVTNLVK
+481 IKYLQNMVSNLEAKDTN
-494 EDDHNKN
+494 NKN
-501 DNDNDNDNDNEEGE
+501 DNDNDNEEDE
-515 ENEDNKGS
+515 ENEDNKDS
-523 EKDNLNLN
+523 EKDIININ
-531 KIIENKENKDDKQEL
+531 KTKEKDNKDDKKEL

-552 KIPAKFQSTYYQV
+552 QIPAKFQSAYYQV
-565 ESLINEYMNDFNEFY
+565 ESLMNEYMNDFNEFY

-628 EEKKAE
+628 EEKKTE

-645 QQHQIAIIEDEF
+645 QQHQIATIEDEF
-657 NRKIIDKITE
+657 NRKIVDKISE

>member
-11 KQKEN
+11 KSKDN
-16 IIEEDPLS
+16 IIEEEPLS
-24 KTNNQLTVVSTTGY
+24 RSNNQLTVVSTTGY
-38 NMVSTTLPNNFF
+38 NMVSTTLPKNFF

-63 FTMEKLLSLVNQYS
+63 FTMEKLLTLVNQYS
-77 LAIEFYLDTDP
+77 LAIEFYLETDP

-111 QRQKLRKNNE
+111 QRQKMRKNNE

-128 KDKIIRRSTQFN
+128 NAKIIRRSTQFN
-140 KTKAYVKLKQED
+140 KTKTYVKLKQED

-183 EDDIKRQDES
+183 EEDIKKQDVS
-193 WKSKYKSK
+193 WKNKYKKK
-201 KKNKLRNSS
+201 KKNKLRNST
-210 KINIGGA
+210 KVNLGGA

-236 SYSGDLNKKNKQ
+236 SYSGDLSKKNKKE
-248 INEMSADNLY
+248 NNLSAGGLY

-263 NNIIEEEKEDQ
+263 NNIIEEEKEEAKGKE
-274 NNEQNEIVEHKE
+274 NGKMEQKE
-286 NNEINGEKKEEGK
+286 NNNIIEAKKEE
-299 GEKAQEEKK
+299 EKEEKIQEEKK
-308 DGEDNKNENNK
+308 DEENNK
-319 DDNKEESKEKKDEDD
+319 DEDN
-334 KNEINKDINLDD
+334 NNFNLDD
-346 LKEVDEEKIEEK
+346 LKEVGEEKIEEENKIEEKIEEENKIEEK
-358 KEDEN
+358 KEEGN
-363 KIEENKEEENKIV
+363 KIVEEKKEEENKIV
-376 EEKKEEENKI
+376 EEKKEEE
-386 EEKKEEEKKEEE
+386 
-398 KKEEEKKEEEKKEE
+398 KKEE
-412 ENKIVDKKKEDESV
+412 ENV
-426 INTNEKNEDNKEINI
+426 INTNEKEEDNKEINI
-441 LESFDPNSLPSTINR
+441 LESFDPNSLPSTMNR

-470 DDEIAQSIEDQ
+470 DDEISKSIEDQ
-481 IKYLQNLVTNLVK
+481 IKYLQNMVSNLEAKDTN
-494 EDDHNKN
+494 NKN
-501 DNDNDNDNDNEEGE
+501 DNDNDNEEDE
-515 ENEDNKGS
+515 ENEDNKDS
-523 EKDNLNLN
+523 EKDIININ
-531 KIIENKENKDDKQEL
+531 KTKEKDNKDDKKEL

-552 KIPAKFQSTYYQV
+552 QIPAKFQSAYYQV
-565 ESLINEYMNDFNEFY
+565 ESLMNEYMNDFNEFY

-628 EEKKAE
+628 EEKKTE

-645 QQHQIAIIEDEF
+645 QQHQIATIEDEF
-657 NRKIIDKITE
+657 NRKIVDKISE

>member
-11 KQKEN
+11 KSKDN
-16 IIEEDPLS
+16 IIEEEPLS
-24 KTNNQLTVVSTTGY
+24 RSNNQLTVVSTTGY
-38 NMVSTTLPNNFF
+38 NMVSTTLPKNFF

-63 FTMEKLLSLVNQYS
+63 FTMEKLLTLVNQYS
-77 LAIEFYLDTDP
+77 LAIEFYLETDP

-111 QRQKLRKNNE
+111 QRQKMRKNNE

-128 KDKIIRRSTQFN
+128 NAKIIRRSTQFN
-140 KTKAYVKLKQED
+140 KTKTYVKLKQED

-183 EDDIKRQDES
+183 EEDIKKQDES
-193 WKSKYKSK
+193 WKNKYKKK
-201 KKNKLRNSS
+201 KKNKLRNST

-236 SYSGDLNKKNKQ
+236 SYSGDLSKKNKKE
-248 INEMSADNLY
+248 NNLNAGGLY

-263 NNIIEEEKEDQ
+263 NNIIEEEKEEAKGKE
-274 NNEQNEIVEHKE
+274 NGKMEQKE
-286 NNEINGEKKEEGK
+286 NNNIIEAKKEE
-299 GEKAQEEKK
+299 EKEEKIQEEKK
-308 DGEDNKNENNK
+308 DEDNNNF
-319 DDNKEESKEKKDEDD
+319 
-334 KNEINKDINLDD
+334 NLDD
-346 LKEVDEEKIEEK
+346 LKEVGEEKIEEENKIEEK
-358 KEDEN
+358 KEEEN
-363 KIEENKEEENKIV
+363 KIEEKKEEGNKIVEEKKEEENKIV
-376 EEKKEEENKI
+376 EEKKEEEN
-386 EEKKEEEKKEEE
+386 
-398 KKEEEKKEEEKKEE
+398 
-412 ENKIVDKKKEDESV
+412 V
-426 INTNEKNEDNKEINI
+426 INTNEKKEDNKEINI
-441 LESFDPNSLPSTINR
+441 LESFDPNSLPSTMNR

-470 DDEIAQSIEDQ
+470 DDEISKSIEDQ
-481 IKYLQNLVTNLVK
+481 IKYLQNMVSNLEAKDTN
-494 EDDHNKN
+494 NKN
-501 DNDNDNDNDNEEGE
+501 DNDNDNEEDE
-515 ENEDNKGS
+515 ENEDNKDS
-523 EKDNLNLN
+523 EKDIININ
-531 KIIENKENKDDKQEL
+531 KTKEKDNKDDKKEL

-552 KIPAKFQSTYYQV
+552 QIPAKFQSAYYQV
-565 ESLINEYMNDFNEFY
+565 ESLMNEYMNDFNEFY

-628 EEKKAE
+628 EEKKTE

-645 QQHQIAIIEDEF
+645 QQHQIATIEDEF
-657 NRKIIDKITE
+657 NRKIVDKISE

>member
-11 KQKEN
+11 KSKDN
-16 IIEEDPLS
+16 IIEEEPLS
-24 KTNNQLTVVSTTGY
+24 RSNNQLTVVSTTGY
-38 NMVSTTLPNNFF
+38 NMVSTTLPKNFF

-63 FTMEKLLSLVNQYS
+63 FTMEKLLTLVNQYS
-77 LAIEFYLDTDP
+77 LAIEFYLETDP

-111 QRQKLRKNNE
+111 QRQKMRKNNE

-128 KDKIIRRSTQFN
+128 NAKIIRRSTQFN
-140 KTKAYVKLKQED
+140 KTKTYVKLKQED

-183 EDDIKRQDES
+183 EEDIKKQDES
-193 WKSKYKSK
+193 WKNKYKKK
-201 KKNKLRNSS
+201 KKNKLRNST
-210 KINIGGA
+210 KVNLGGA

-236 SYSGDLNKKNKQ
+236 SYSGDLSKKNKKE
-248 INEMSADNLY
+248 NNLSAGGLY

-263 NNIIEEEKEDQ
+263 NNIIEEEKEEAKGKE
-274 NNEQNEIVEHKE
+274 NGKMEQKE
-286 NNEINGEKKEEGK
+286 NNNIIEAKKEE
-299 GEKAQEEKK
+299 EKEEKIQEEKK
-308 DGEDNKNENNK
+308 DEENNK
-319 DDNKEESKEKKDEDD
+319 DEDN
-334 KNEINKDINLDD
+334 NNFNLDD
-346 LKEVDEEKIEEK
+346 LKEVGEEKIEEENKIEEK
-358 KEDEN
+358 KEEEN
-363 KIEENKEEENKIV
+363 KIEEKKEEGNKIVEEKKEEENKIV

-386 EEKKEEEKKEEE
+386 V
-398 KKEEEKKEEEKKEE
+398 EEKKEE
-412 ENKIVDKKKEDESV
+412 ENV
-426 INTNEKNEDNKEINI
+426 INTNEKEEDNKEINI
-441 LESFDPNSLPSTINR
+441 LESFDPNSLPSTLNR

-470 DDEIAQSIEDQ
+470 DDEISKSIEDQ
-481 IKYLQNLVTNLVK
+481 IKYLQNMVSNLEAKDTN
-494 EDDHNKN
+494 NKN
-501 DNDNDNDNDNEEGE
+501 DNDNDNEEDE
-515 ENEDNKGS
+515 ENEDNKDS
-523 EKDNLNLN
+523 EKDIININ
-531 KIIENKENKDDKQEL
+531 KTKEKDNKDDKKEL

-552 KIPAKFQSTYYQV
+552 QIPAKFQSAYYQV
-565 ESLINEYMNDFNEFY
+565 ESLMNEYMNDFNEFY

-628 EEKKAE
+628 EEKKTE

-645 QQHQIAIIEDEF
+645 QQHQIATIEDEF
-657 NRKIIDKITE
+657 NRKIVDKISE

>member
-11 KQKEN
+11 KSKDN
-16 IIEEDPLS
+16 IIEEEPLS
-24 KTNNQLTVVSTTGY
+24 RSNNQLTVVSTTGY
-38 NMVSTTLPNNFF
+38 NMVSTTLPKNFF

-63 FTMEKLLSLVNQYS
+63 FTMEKLLNLVNQYS
-77 LAIEFYLDTDP
+77 LAIEFYLETDP

-111 QRQKLRKNNE
+111 QRQKMRKNNE

-128 KDKIIRRSTQFN
+128 NAKIIRRSTQFN
-140 KTKAYVKLKQED
+140 KTKTYVKLKQED

-183 EDDIKRQDES
+183 EEDIKKQDES
-193 WKSKYKSK
+193 WKNKYKRK
-201 KKNKLRNSS
+201 KKNKLRNST
-210 KINIGGA
+210 KVNLGGA

-236 SYSGDLNKKNKQ
+236 SYSGDLSKKNKKE
-248 INEMSADNLY
+248 NNLSAGGLY

-263 NNIIEEEKEDQ
+263 NNIIEEEKEEAKGKE
-274 NNEQNEIVEHKE
+274 NGKMEQKE
-286 NNEINGEKKEEGK
+286 NNNIIEAKKEE
-299 GEKAQEEKK
+299 EKEEKIQEEKK
-308 DGEDNKNENNK
+308 DEENNK
-319 DDNKEESKEKKDEDD
+319 DEDN
-334 KNEINKDINLDD
+334 NNFNLDD
-346 LKEVDEEKIEEK
+346 LKEVGEEKIEEENKIEEK
-358 KEDEN
+358 KEEEN
-363 KIEENKEEENKIV
+363 KIEEKKEEGIVEEKKEEGNKIVEEKKEEENKIV
-376 EEKKEEENKI
+376 EEKKEEEN
-386 EEKKEEEKKEEE
+386 
-398 KKEEEKKEEEKKEE
+398 
-412 ENKIVDKKKEDESV
+412 V
-426 INTNEKNEDNKEINI
+426 INTNEKEEDNKEINI
-441 LESFDPNSLPSTINR
+441 LESFDPNSLPSTMNR

-470 DDEIAQSIEDQ
+470 DDEISKSIEDQ
-481 IKYLQNLVTNLVK
+481 IKYLQNMVSNLEAKDTN
-494 EDDHNKN
+494 NKN
-501 DNDNDNDNDNEEGE
+501 DNDNDNEEDE
-515 ENEDNKGS
+515 ENEDNKDS
-523 EKDNLNLN
+523 EKDIININ
-531 KIIENKENKDDKQEL
+531 KTKEKDNKDDKKEL

-552 KIPAKFQSTYYQV
+552 QIPAKFQSAYYQV
-565 ESLINEYMNDFNEFY
+565 ESLMNEYMNDFNEFY

-628 EEKKAE
+628 EEKKTE

-645 QQHQIAIIEDEF
+645 QQHQIATIEDEF
-657 NRKIIDKITE
+657 NRKIVDKISE

>member
-11 KQKEN
+11 KSKDN
-16 IIEEDPLS
+16 IIEEEPLS
-24 KTNNQLTVVSTTGY
+24 RSNNQLTVVSTTGY
-38 NMVSTTLPNNFF
+38 NMVSTTLPKNFF

-63 FTMEKLLSLVNQYS
+63 FTMEKLLTLVNQYS
-77 LAIEFYLDTDP
+77 LAIEFYLETDP

-111 QRQKLRKNNE
+111 QRQKMRKNNE

-128 KDKIIRRSTQFN
+128 NAKIIRRSTQFN
-140 KTKAYVKLKQED
+140 KTKTYVKLKQED

-183 EDDIKRQDES
+183 EEDIKKQDES
-193 WKSKYKSK
+193 WKNKYKKK
-201 KKNKLRNSS
+201 KKNKLRNST
-210 KINIGGA
+210 KVNLGGA

-236 SYSGDLNKKNKQ
+236 SYSGDLSKKNKKES
-248 INEMSADNLY
+248 NLSAGGLY

-263 NNIIEEEKEDQ
+263 NNIIEEEKEEAKGKE
-274 NNEQNEIVEHKE
+274 NGKMEQKE
-286 NNEINGEKKEEGK
+286 NNNIIEAKKEE
-299 GEKAQEEKK
+299 EKEEKIQEEKK
-308 DGEDNKNENNK
+308 DEENNK
-319 DDNKEESKEKKDEDD
+319 DDDN
-334 KNEINKDINLDD
+334 NNFNLDD
-346 LKEVDEEKIEEK
+346 LKEVGEEKIEEENKIEGKIEEENKIEEK
-358 KEDEN
+358 KEEGN
-363 KIEENKEEENKIV
+363 KIVEEKKEEENKIV

-386 EEKKEEEKKEEE
+386 V
-398 KKEEEKKEEEKKEE
+398 EEKKEE
-412 ENKIVDKKKEDESV
+412 ENV
-426 INTNEKNEDNKEINI
+426 INTNEKEEDNKEINI
-441 LESFDPNSLPSTINR
+441 LESFDPNSLPSTMNR

-470 DDEIAQSIEDQ
+470 DDEISKSIEDQ
-481 IKYLQNLVTNLVK
+481 IKYLQNMVSNLEAKDTN
-494 EDDHNKN
+494 NKN
-501 DNDNDNDNDNEEGE
+501 DNDNDNEEDE
-515 ENEDNKGS
+515 ENEDNKDS
-523 EKDNLNLN
+523 EKDIININ
-531 KIIENKENKDDKQEL
+531 KTKEKDNKDDKKEL

-552 KIPAKFQSTYYQV
+552 QIPAKFQSAYYQV
-565 ESLINEYMNDFNEFY
+565 ESLMNEYMNDFNEFY

-628 EEKKAE
+628 EEKKTE

-645 QQHQIAIIEDEF
+645 QQHQIATIEDEF
-657 NRKIIDKITE
+657 NRKIVDKISE

>member
-38 NMVSTTLPNNFF
+38 NMVTTTLPNNFF

-63 FTMEKLLSLVNQYS
+63 FTMEKLLTLVNQYS

-128 KDKIIRRSTQFN
+128 KDKIIKRSTQFN

-223 FFGDKKSDLSLKS
+223 FFGDKKSDLSLKT

-441 LESFDPNSLPSTINR
+441 LESFDLNSLPSTINR

>member
-11 KQKEN
+11 KSKDN
-16 IIEEDPLS
+16 IIEEEPLS
-24 KTNNQLTVVSTTGY
+24 RSNNQLTVVSTTGY
-38 NMVSTTLPNNFF
+38 NMVSTTLPKNFF

-63 FTMEKLLSLVNQYS
+63 FTMEKLLTLVNQYS
-77 LAIEFYLDTDP
+77 LAIEFYLETDP

-111 QRQKLRKNNE
+111 QRQKMRKNNE

-128 KDKIIRRSTQFN
+128 NAKIIRRSTQFN
-140 KTKAYVKLKQED
+140 KTKTYVKLKQED

-183 EDDIKRQDES
+183 EEDIKKQDES
-193 WKSKYKSK
+193 WKNKYKRK
-201 KKNKLRNSS
+201 KKNKLRNST
-210 KINIGGA
+210 KVNLGGA

-236 SYSGDLNKKNKQ
+236 SYSGDLSKKNKKE
-248 INEMSADNLY
+248 NNLSAGGLY

-263 NNIIEEEKEDQ
+263 NNIIEEEKEEAKGKE
-274 NNEQNEIVEHKE
+274 NGKMEQKE
-286 NNEINGEKKEEGK
+286 NNNIIEAKKEE
-299 GEKAQEEKK
+299 EKEEKIQEEKK
-308 DGEDNKNENNK
+308 DEENNK
-319 DDNKEESKEKKDEDD
+319 DEDN
-334 KNEINKDINLDD
+334 NNFNLDD
-346 LKEVDEEKIEEK
+346 LKEVGEEKIEEENKIEEK
-358 KEDEN
+358 KEEEN
-363 KIEENKEEENKIV
+363 KIEEKKEEGNKIVEEKKEEENKIV

-386 EEKKEEEKKEEE
+386 V
-398 KKEEEKKEEEKKEE
+398 EEKKEE
-412 ENKIVDKKKEDESV
+412 ENV
-426 INTNEKNEDNKEINI
+426 INTNEKEEDNKEINI
-441 LESFDPNSLPSTINR
+441 LESFDPNSLPSTMNR

-470 DDEIAQSIEDQ
+470 DDEISKSIEDQ
-481 IKYLQNLVTNLVK
+481 IKYLQNMVSHLVT
-494 EDDHNKN
+494 EDVQNKN
-501 DNDNDNDNDNEEGE
+501 DNDNDNEEDE
-515 ENEDNKGS
+515 ENEDNKDS
-523 EKDNLNLN
+523 EKDIININ
-531 KIIENKENKDDKQEL
+531 KTKEKDNKDDKKEL

-552 KIPAKFQSTYYQV
+552 QIPAKFQSAYYQV
-565 ESLINEYMNDFNEFY
+565 ESLMNEYMNDFNEFY

-628 EEKKAE
+628 EEKKTE

-645 QQHQIAIIEDEF
+645 QQHQIATIEDEF
-657 NRKIIDKITE
+657 NRKIVDKISE

>member
-11 KQKEN
+11 KSKDN
-16 IIEEDPLS
+16 IIEEEPLS
-24 KTNNQLTVVSTTGY
+24 RSNNQLTVVSTTGY
-38 NMVSTTLPNNFF
+38 NMVSTTLPKNFF

-63 FTMEKLLSLVNQYS
+63 FTMEKLLTLVNQYS
-77 LAIEFYLDTDP
+77 LAIEFYLETDP

-111 QRQKLRKNNE
+111 QRQKMRKNNE

-128 KDKIIRRSTQFN
+128 NAKIIRRSTQFN
-140 KTKAYVKLKQED
+140 KTKTYVKLKQED

-183 EDDIKRQDES
+183 EEDIKKQDES
-193 WKSKYKSK
+193 WKNKYKKK
-201 KKNKLRNSS
+201 KKNKLRNST
-210 KINIGGA
+210 KVNLGGA

-236 SYSGDLNKKNKQ
+236 SYSGDLSKKNKKE
-248 INEMSADNLY
+248 NNLSAGGLY

-263 NNIIEEEKEDQ
+263 NNIIEEEKEEAKGKE
-274 NNEQNEIVEHKE
+274 NGKMEQKE
-286 NNEINGEKKEEGK
+286 NNNIIEAKKEE
-299 GEKAQEEKK
+299 EKEEKIQEEKK
-308 DGEDNKNENNK
+308 DEENNK
-319 DDNKEESKEKKDEDD
+319 DEDN
-334 KNEINKDINLDD
+334 NNFNLDD
-346 LKEVDEEKIEEK
+346 LKEVGEEKIEEENKIEEK
-358 KEDEN
+358 KEEEN
-363 KIEENKEEENKIV
+363 KIEEKKEEGNKIVEEKKEEENKIV
-376 EEKKEEENKI
+376 EEKKEEEN
-386 EEKKEEEKKEEE
+386 
-398 KKEEEKKEEEKKEE
+398 
-412 ENKIVDKKKEDESV
+412 V
-426 INTNEKNEDNKEINI
+426 INTNEKEEDNKEINI
-441 LESFDPNSLPSTINR
+441 LESFDPNSLPSTMNR

-470 DDEIAQSIEDQ
+470 DDEISKSIEDQ
-481 IKYLQNLVTNLVK
+481 IKYLQNMVSNLEAKDTN
-494 EDDHNKN
+494 NKN
-501 DNDNDNDNDNEEGE
+501 DNDNDNEEDE
-515 ENEDNKGS
+515 ENEDNKDS
-523 EKDNLNLN
+523 EKDIININ
-531 KIIENKENKDDKQEL
+531 KTKEKDNKDDKKEL
-546 MDSKIN
+546 IDSKIN
-552 KIPAKFQSTYYQV
+552 RIPAKFQSAYYQV
-565 ESLINEYMNDFNEFY
+565 ESLMNEYMNDFNEFY

-628 EEKKAE
+628 EEKKTE

-645 QQHQIAIIEDEF
+645 QQHQIATIEDEF
-657 NRKIIDKITE
+657 NRKIVDKISE

>member
-11 KQKEN
+11 KSKDN
-16 IIEEDPLS
+16 IIEEEPLS
-24 KTNNQLTVVSTTGY
+24 RSNNQLTVVSTTGY
-38 NMVSTTLPNNFF
+38 NMVSTTLPKNFF

-63 FTMEKLLSLVNQYS
+63 FTMEKLLTLVNQYS
-77 LAIEFYLDTDP
+77 LAIEFYLETDP

-111 QRQKLRKNNE
+111 QRQKMRKNNE

-128 KDKIIRRSTQFN
+128 NAKIIRRSTQFN
-140 KTKAYVKLKQED
+140 KTKTYVKLKQED

-183 EDDIKRQDES
+183 EEDIKKQDVS
-193 WKSKYKSK
+193 WKNKYKKK
-201 KKNKLRNSS
+201 KKNKLRNST
-210 KINIGGA
+210 KVNLGGA

-236 SYSGDLNKKNKQ
+236 SYSGDLSKKNKKE
-248 INEMSADNLY
+248 NNLNAGGLY

-263 NNIIEEEKEDQ
+263 NNIIEEEKEEAKGKE
-274 NNEQNEIVEHKE
+274 NGKMEQKE
-286 NNEINGEKKEEGK
+286 NNNIIEAKKEKENE
-299 GEKAQEEKK
+299 EKIQEEKK
-308 DGEDNKNENNK
+308 DEENNK
-319 DDNKEESKEKKDEDD
+319 DDDN
-334 KNEINKDINLDD
+334 NNFNLDD
-346 LKEVDEEKIEEK
+346 LKEVGEEKIEEENKIEEK
-358 KEDEN
+358 KEEEN
-363 KIEENKEEENKIV
+363 KIEEKKEEGNKIVEEKKEEENKIV
-376 EEKKEEENKI
+376 EEKKEEEN
-386 EEKKEEEKKEEE
+386 
-398 KKEEEKKEEEKKEE
+398 
-412 ENKIVDKKKEDESV
+412 V
-426 INTNEKNEDNKEINI
+426 INTNEKKEDNKEINI
-441 LESFDPNSLPSTINR
+441 LESFDPNSLPSTMNR

-470 DDEIAQSIEDQ
+470 DDEISKSIEDQ
-481 IKYLQNLVTNLVK
+481 IKYLQNMVSNLEAKDTN
-494 EDDHNKN
+494 NKN
-501 DNDNDNDNDNEEGE
+501 DNDNDNEEDE
-515 ENEDNKGS
+515 ENEDNKDS
-523 EKDNLNLN
+523 EKDIININ
-531 KIIENKENKDDKQEL
+531 KTKEKDNKDDKKEL

-552 KIPAKFQSTYYQV
+552 QIPAKFQSAYYQV
-565 ESLINEYMNDFNEFY
+565 ESLMNEYMNDFNEFY

-628 EEKKAE
+628 EEKKTE

-645 QQHQIAIIEDEF
+645 QQHQIATIEDEF
-657 NRKIIDKITE
+657 NRKIVDKISE

>member
-11 KQKEN
+11 KSKDN
-16 IIEEDPLS
+16 IIEEEPLS
-24 KTNNQLTVVSTTGY
+24 RSNNQLTVVSTTGY
-38 NMVSTTLPNNFF
+38 NMVSTTLPKNFF

-63 FTMEKLLSLVNQYS
+63 FTMEKLLTLVNQYS
-77 LAIEFYLDTDP
+77 LAIEFYLETDP

-111 QRQKLRKNNE
+111 QRQKMRKNNE

-128 KDKIIRRSTQFN
+128 NAKIIRRSTQFN
-140 KTKAYVKLKQED
+140 KTKTYVKLKQED

-183 EDDIKRQDES
+183 EEDIKKQDES
-193 WKSKYKSK
+193 WKNKYKKK
-201 KKNKLRNSS
+201 KKNKLRNST
-210 KINIGGA
+210 KVNLGGA

-236 SYSGDLNKKNKQ
+236 SYSGDLSKKNKKE
-248 INEMSADNLY
+248 NNLSAGGLY

-263 NNIIEEEKEDQ
+263 NNIIEEEKEEAKGKE
-274 NNEQNEIVEHKE
+274 NGKMEQKE
-286 NNEINGEKKEEGK
+286 NNNIIEAKKEE
-299 GEKAQEEKK
+299 EKEEKIQEEKK
-308 DGEDNKNENNK
+308 DEENNK
-319 DDNKEESKEKKDEDD
+319 DDDN
-334 KNEINKDINLDD
+334 NNFNLDD
-346 LKEVDEEKIEEK
+346 LKEVGEEKIEEENKIEEKIEEENKIEEK
-358 KEDEN
+358 KEEGN
-363 KIEENKEEENKIV
+363 KIVEEKKEEENKIV

-386 EEKKEEEKKEEE
+386 V
-398 KKEEEKKEEEKKEE
+398 EEKKEE
-412 ENKIVDKKKEDESV
+412 ENV
-426 INTNEKNEDNKEINI
+426 INTNEKEEDNKEINI
-441 LESFDPNSLPSTINR
+441 LESFDPNSLPSTMNR

-470 DDEIAQSIEDQ
+470 DDEISKSIEDQ
-481 IKYLQNLVTNLVK
+481 IKYLQNMVSNLEAKDTN
-494 EDDHNKN
+494 NKN
-501 DNDNDNDNDNEEGE
+501 DNDNDNEEDE
-515 ENEDNKGS
+515 ENEDNKDS
-523 EKDNLNLN
+523 EKDIININ
-531 KIIENKENKDDKQEL
+531 KTKEKDNKDDKKEL

-552 KIPAKFQSTYYQV
+552 QIPAKFQSAYYQV
-565 ESLINEYMNDFNEFY
+565 ESLMNEYMNDFNEFY

-628 EEKKAE
+628 EEKKTE

-645 QQHQIAIIEDEF
+645 QQHQIATIEDEF
-657 NRKIIDKITE
+657 NRKIVDKISE

>member
-11 KQKEN
+11 KSKDN
-16 IIEEDPLS
+16 IIEEEPLS
-24 KTNNQLTVVSTTGY
+24 RSNNQLTVVSTTGY
-38 NMVSTTLPNNFF
+38 NMVSTTLPKNFF

-63 FTMEKLLSLVNQYS
+63 FTMEKLLTLVNQYS
-77 LAIEFYLDTDP
+77 LAIEFYLETDP

-111 QRQKLRKNNE
+111 QRQKMRKNNE

-128 KDKIIRRSTQFN
+128 NAKIIRRSTQFN
-140 KTKAYVKLKQED
+140 KTKTYVKLKQED

-183 EDDIKRQDES
+183 EEDIKKQDES
-193 WKSKYKSK
+193 WKNKYKKK
-201 KKNKLRNSS
+201 KKNKLRNST
-210 KINIGGA
+210 KVNLGGA

-236 SYSGDLNKKNKQ
+236 SYSGDLSKKNKKE
-248 INEMSADNLY
+248 NNLSAGGLY

-263 NNIIEEEKEDQ
+263 NNIIEEEKEEAKGKE
-274 NNEQNEIVEHKE
+274 NGKMEQKE
-286 NNEINGEKKEEGK
+286 NNNIIEAKKEE
-299 GEKAQEEKK
+299 EKEEKIQEEKK
-308 DGEDNKNENNK
+308 DEENNK
-319 DDNKEESKEKKDEDD
+319 DEDN
-334 KNEINKDINLDD
+334 NNFNLDD
-346 LKEVDEEKIEEK
+346 LKEVGEEKIEEENKIEGKIEEENKIEEK
-358 KEDEN
+358 KEEGN
-363 KIEENKEEENKIV
+363 KIVEEKKEEENKIV
-376 EEKKEEENKI
+376 EEKKEEEN
-386 EEKKEEEKKEEE
+386 
-398 KKEEEKKEEEKKEE
+398 
-412 ENKIVDKKKEDESV
+412 V
-426 INTNEKNEDNKEINI
+426 INTNEKEEDNKEINI
-441 LESFDPNSLPSTINR
+441 LESFDPNSLPSTLNR

-470 DDEIAQSIEDQ
+470 DDEISKSIEDQ
-481 IKYLQNLVTNLVK
+481 IKYLQNMVSNLEAKDTN
-494 EDDHNKN
+494 NKN
-501 DNDNDNDNDNEEGE
+501 DNDNDNEEDE
-515 ENEDNKGS
+515 ENEDNKDS
-523 EKDNLNLN
+523 EKDIININ
-531 KIIENKENKDDKQEL
+531 KTKEKDNKDDKKEL

-552 KIPAKFQSTYYQV
+552 QIPAKFQSAYYQV
-565 ESLINEYMNDFNEFY
+565 ESLMNEYMNDFNEFY

-628 EEKKAE
+628 EEKKTE

-645 QQHQIAIIEDEF
+645 QQHQIATIEDEF
-657 NRKIIDKITE
+657 NRKIVDKISE

>member
-11 KQKEN
+11 KSKDN
-16 IIEEDPLS
+16 IIEEEPLS
-24 KTNNQLTVVSTTGY
+24 RSNNQLTVVSTTGY
-38 NMVSTTLPNNFF
+38 NMVSTTLPKNFF

-63 FTMEKLLSLVNQYS
+63 FTMEKLLTLVNQYS
-77 LAIEFYLDTDP
+77 LAIEFYLETDP

-111 QRQKLRKNNE
+111 QRQKMRKNNE

-128 KDKIIRRSTQFN
+128 NAKIIRRSTQFN
-140 KTKAYVKLKQED
+140 KTKTYVKLKQED

-183 EDDIKRQDES
+183 EEDIKKQDES
-193 WKSKYKSK
+193 WKNKYKKK
-201 KKNKLRNSS
+201 KKNKLRNST
-210 KINIGGA
+210 KVNLGGA

-236 SYSGDLNKKNKQ
+236 SYSGDLSKKNKKE
-248 INEMSADNLY
+248 NNLSAGGLY

-263 NNIIEEEKEDQ
+263 NNIIEEEKEEAKGKE
-274 NNEQNEIVEHKE
+274 NGKMEQKE
-286 NNEINGEKKEEGK
+286 NNNIIEAKKEE
-299 GEKAQEEKK
+299 EKEEKIQEEKK
-308 DGEDNKNENNK
+308 DEENNK
-319 DDNKEESKEKKDEDD
+319 DDDN
-334 KNEINKDINLDD
+334 NNFNLDD
-346 LKEVDEEKIEEK
+346 LKEVGEEKIEEENKIEEK
-358 KEDEN
+358 KEEGN
-363 KIEENKEEENKIV
+363 KIVEEKKEEENKIV
-376 EEKKEEENKI
+376 EEKKEEEN
-386 EEKKEEEKKEEE
+386 
-398 KKEEEKKEEEKKEE
+398 
-412 ENKIVDKKKEDESV
+412 V
-426 INTNEKNEDNKEINI
+426 INTNEKEEDNKEINI
-441 LESFDPNSLPSTINR
+441 LESFDPNSLPSTMNR

-470 DDEIAQSIEDQ
+470 DDEISKSIEDQ
-481 IKYLQNLVTNLVK
+481 IKYLQNMVSNLEAKDTN
-494 EDDHNKN
+494 NKN
-501 DNDNDNDNDNEEGE
+501 DNDNDNEEDE
-515 ENEDNKGS
+515 ENEDNKDS
-523 EKDNLNLN
+523 EKDIININ
-531 KIIENKENKDDKQEL
+531 KTKEKDNKDDKKEL

-552 KIPAKFQSTYYQV
+552 QIPAKFQSAYYQV
-565 ESLINEYMNDFNEFY
+565 ESLMNEYMNDFNEFY

-628 EEKKAE
+628 EEKKTE

-645 QQHQIAIIEDEF
+645 QQHQIATIEDEF
-657 NRKIIDKITE
+657 NRKIVDKISE